1 MNLYVTTLPLSEEWQ
16 LPQRAF
22 KFTGTAEDVQF
33 DLHFGSRSQLAL
45 AAWNVVISAEKRKRA
60 LIFPVVR
67 GLGEAHT
74 HEPDCLMV
82 IRPSSRNPLWKG
94 GAGLWGGCRG
104 RGGVFHHF
112 SIFHFSEANKW
123 LQMNAWPK
131 KKTKK
136 KNRHIPKIHPN
147 TNVLSTKYLYMWTDC
162 SVIKSREHRT
172 VTLQACQWIYELF
185 SHWDYY
191 TVWVFFFLLNPG

>member
-45 AAWNVVISAEKRKRA
+45 AAWNVVISAEKKETCFNLPSWMGAGWSAHTRA
-60 LIFPVVR
+60 GLLNGDQTQLQEPSLERGGGAVR
-67 GLGEAHT
+67 GGE
-74 HEPDCLMV
+74 
-82 IRPSSRNPLWKG
+82 G
-94 GAGLWGGCRG
+94 
-104 RGGVFHHF
+104 GGVFHHF

-131 KKTKK
+131 KKPKK

>member
-1 MNLYVTTLPLSEEWQ
+1 
-16 LPQRAF
+16 
-22 KFTGTAEDVQF
+22 
-33 DLHFGSRSQLAL
+33 
-45 AAWNVVISAEKRKRA
+45 
-60 LIFPVVR
+60 
-67 GLGEAHT
+67 
-74 HEPDCLMV
+74 MV

-104 RGGVFHHF
+104 RGGGVFHHF

-191 TVWVFFFLLNPG
+191 TVFFFVKPRIDTEGRNTSPAHCEMTAHAGDLIWLWVGRGWTQGEVIDFPHPLH